1 VGGASI
7 SGLENAIDI
16 GPFPGVPE
24 SHGGMT
30 LARPRKSWMN
40 ACLALLCAGL
50 MAAFAVDSGI
60 AKSKQAPP
68 AKSAPADPSGD
79 DAGSGD
85 GDFPA
90 DAGSGDDMGGEDM
103 DGPGSDQPADADTGG
118 DDTGAAQPTR
128 IEKSSIPDV
137 PIDQNA
143 PPVALAL
150 TARLTDKGAPL
161 TKGLTWR
168 IFDPTP
174 KADGKLRL
182 VGEAN
187 GGSVN
192 VMLRPGTYF
201 VHVAYGRAGATKK
214 VTVGSPD
221 ADGGLVLNAG
231 GMRLMALVGKDQPLS
246 ATDVS
251 FSIYAPEEDGAEERA
266 VVVANAPAGRIIGLN
281 AGTYHVVCKYGDA
294 NAIVRADI
302 RVEAGKLTEAA
313 MYQKAARLTLKLV
326 SEHGGEALANTA
338 WSVVTSAGDTVA
350 GSVGAFPSVVLA
362 SGEYTAIAKHDG
374 KIYERTFTVE
384 PGLNRDMEVLASDE
398 SIVPPVPPGGIPA
411 PPEPVPAG
419 N

>member
-1 VGGASI
+1 MA
-7 SGLENAIDI
+7 
-16 GPFPGVPE
+16 
-24 SHGGMT
+24 

-40 ACLALLCAGL
+40 AGLALLCAGL

-60 AKSKQAPP
+60 AKSKQSPP
-68 AKSAPADPSGD
+68 AKSAPAASGD
-79 DAGSGD
+79 DDGDSGD

-103 DGPGSDQPADADTGG
+103 DGPGSDQPADT
-118 DDTGAAQPTR
+118 DTGAQPTQ
-128 IEKSSIPDV
+128 IEKSSTPDV
-137 PIDQNA
+137 PIDQGA
-143 PPVALAL
+143 PPVTLSL

-174 KADGKLRL
+174 KPDGKLRL
-182 VGEAN
+182 VGEVN

-214 VTVGSPD
+214 VTAGSPD
-221 ADGGLVLNAG
+221 ADGSLVLNAG

-246 ATDVS
+246 ASDVS
-251 FSIYAPEEDGAEERA
+251 FNIYAPEEDGAEERA
-266 VVVANAPAGRIIGLN
+266 LVVSNAPAGRIIGLN

-302 RVEAGKLTEAA
+302 RVEPGKLTEAA

-338 WSVVTSAGDTVA
+338 WSVVTSAGETVA

-362 SGEYTAIAKHDG
+362 AGEYTAIAKHDG

-398 SIVPPVPPGGIPA
+398 NIVPPVPPGGIPA
-411 PPEPVPAG
+411 PPEPVPADD
-419 N
+419 

>member
-1 VGGASI
+1 MKAG
-7 SGLENAIDI
+7 
-16 GPFPGVPE
+16 
-24 SHGGMT
+24 
-30 LARPRKSWMN
+30 
-40 ACLALLCAGL
+40 LALLCAGL
-50 MAAFAVDSGI
+50 MAVFAVDSGI

-68 AKSAPADPSGD
+68 AKSAPANASGD
-79 DAGSGD
+79 AGGSGD
-85 GDFPA
+85 GDMPA

-103 DGPGSDQPADADTGG
+103 DGAGSDQPADMDTGSDTGGGDTGG
-118 DDTGAAQPTR
+118 DTSSQPTQ
-128 IEKSSIPDV
+128 IEKSSTPDV

-143 PPVALAL
+143 PPVALTL

-174 KADGKLRL
+174 KPDGKLKL

-201 VHVAYGRAGATKK
+201 VHAAYGRAGAAKK

-221 ADGGLVLNAG
+221 ADGALVLNAG

-246 ATDVS
+246 AGDVS

-266 VVVANAPAGRIIGLN
+266 LVVPNAPAGRIIGLN

-294 NAIVRADI
+294 NAVVRADI
-302 RVEAGKLTEAA
+302 RVEPGKLTEAA

-338 WSVVTSAGDTVA
+338 WSVVTSAGETVA

-384 PGLNRDMEVLASDE
+384 PGLNRDMEVLATDE
-398 SIVPPVPPGGIPA
+398 NIVPPVPPGGIPTPSMSAPSMSA
-411 PPEPVPAG
+411 PPMPVPVG
-419 N
+419 Q

>member
-1 VGGASI
+1 MALAS
-7 SGLENAIDI
+7 
-16 GPFPGVPE
+16 
-24 SHGGMT
+24 H
-30 LARPRKSWMN
+30 RKSWMN
-40 ACLALLCAGL
+40 VGLALLCAGL
-50 MAAFAVDSGI
+50 MAVFAVDSGI

-68 AKSAPADPSGD
+68 AKSAPAASGD
-79 DAGSGD
+79 DGDSGD
-85 GDFPA
+85 ADMPA

-103 DGPGSDQPADADTGG
+103 DGPGSDQPAEVDTDG
-118 DDTGAAQPTR
+118 QPTR
-128 IEKSSIPDV
+128 IEKSNTPDV
-137 PIDQNA
+137 PIDRNA

-161 TKGLTWR
+161 TKGLIWR

-174 KADGKLRL
+174 QADGKLRL

-201 VHVAYGRAGATKK
+201 VYVAYGRAGATKK
-214 VTVGSPD
+214 ITVGSPD
-221 ADGGLVLNAG
+221 ADGSLVLNAG

-246 ATDVS
+246 ASDVN
-251 FSIYAPEEDGAEERA
+251 FSIYAPEEDGGEERA

-294 NAIVRADI
+294 NAVVRADI

-362 SGEYTAIAKHDG
+362 SGQYTAIAKHDG

-384 PGLNRDMEVLASDE
+384 PGLNRDMEVLATEE

>member
-1 VGGASI
+1 MA
-7 SGLENAIDI
+7 
-16 GPFPGVPE
+16 
-24 SHGGMT
+24 

-68 AKSAPADPSGD
+68 AKSAPAASGD
-79 DAGSGD
+79 DDGDSGD

-103 DGPGSDQPADADTGG
+103 DGPGSDQPADT
-118 DDTGAAQPTR
+118 DTGAQPTQ
-128 IEKSSIPDV
+128 IEKSSTPDV
-137 PIDQNA
+137 PIDQGA
-143 PPVALAL
+143 PPVTLSL

-174 KADGKLRL
+174 KPDGKLRL
-182 VGEAN
+182 VGEVN

-214 VTVGSPD
+214 VTAGSPD
-221 ADGGLVLNAG
+221 ADGSLVLNAG

-246 ATDVS
+246 ASDVS
-251 FSIYAPEEDGAEERA
+251 FNIYAPEEDGAEERA
-266 VVVANAPAGRIIGLN
+266 LVVSNAPAGRIIGLN

-302 RVEAGKLTEAA
+302 RVEPGKLTEAA

-338 WSVVTSAGDTVA
+338 WSVVTSAGETVA

-362 SGEYTAIAKHDG
+362 AGEYTAIAKHDG

-398 SIVPPVPPGGIPA
+398 NIVPPVPPGGIPA
-411 PPEPVPAG
+411 PPEPVPADD
-419 N
+419 